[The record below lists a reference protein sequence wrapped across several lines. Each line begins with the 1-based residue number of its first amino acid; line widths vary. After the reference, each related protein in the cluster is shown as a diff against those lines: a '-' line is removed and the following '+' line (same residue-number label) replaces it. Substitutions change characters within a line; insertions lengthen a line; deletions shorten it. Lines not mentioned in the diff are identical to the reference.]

1 MSTKTTLFKLLD
13 AADGVF
19 LDDYEVEERVYGVP
33 LGGATGLVRLTT
45 ADETDYYFAEQE
57 VELNEGHCYAIAT
70 AEEDYYSSDGGAEDG
85 EPHQLRFTV
94 QRLLTAAD
102 LES

>member
-19 LDDYEVEERVYGVP
+19 LDDYEVEERVYGVA
-33 LGGATGLVRLTT
+33 LGGATGLVRLTA
-45 ADETDYYFAEQE
+45 ADETDYYFADQE
-57 VELNEGHCYAIAT
+57 VELIEGHCYVTAT
-70 AEEDYYSSDGGAEDG
+70 AEDDYADGEAEDD

-102 LES
+102 LEA

>member
-13 AADGVF
+13 AADGVS

-33 LGGATGLVRLTT
+33 LSGATGLVRLTT
-45 ADETDYYFAEQE
+45 ADETDYYFADQE
-57 VELNEGHCYAIAT
+57 VELKEGHCYAIAT
-70 AEEDYYSSDGGAEDG
+70 AEEDYYADGEAEDG